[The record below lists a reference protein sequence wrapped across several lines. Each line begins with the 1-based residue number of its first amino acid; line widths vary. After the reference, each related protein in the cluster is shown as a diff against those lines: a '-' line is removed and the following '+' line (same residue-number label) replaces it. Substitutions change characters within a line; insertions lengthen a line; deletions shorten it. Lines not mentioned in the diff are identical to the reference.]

1 MRKREREGK
10 KGAPG
15 GDGEGGVTCNGGAMR
30 SVEICIIGILC
41 KRALGLSFFLK

>member
-41 KRALGLSFFLK
+41 KSIGAVFFFK